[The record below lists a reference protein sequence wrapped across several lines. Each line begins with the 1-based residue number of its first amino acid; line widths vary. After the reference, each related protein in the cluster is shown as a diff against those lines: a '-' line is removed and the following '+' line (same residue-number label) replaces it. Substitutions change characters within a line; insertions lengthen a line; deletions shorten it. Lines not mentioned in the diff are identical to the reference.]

1 MKRICILF
9 IFLSAFSVLVAQPSE
24 KYGVE
29 SESQY
34 NFCVLYL
41 DYNQD
46 QASKANSSQIRWHY
60 VSNETPYKLS
70 VTSGGVSRDYTYKG
84 ASNLAFYNEL
94 IKADEEKVYQPLLQV
109 ALGKPGRKLIVIFGD
124 GNGNYRG
131 IAQEIGESVLPIDT
145 LRVLNLSKQSVAA
158 MVGEERS
165 QVEPME
171 SVNFSV
177 SGSTRRFR
185 LPLAMAVNKNGRI
198 KIIEKRK
205 MAFAQG
211 TRKMLILFP
220 DRRRPGDL
228 SYTTLGVVD
237 LPPVDYYEEEFDAID
252 LTDEQ

>member
-1 MKRICILF
+1 MKRSCILF
-9 IFLSAFSVLVAQPSE
+9 IFLSAFSGLVAQPSNKDGE
-24 KYGVE
+24 E
-29 SESQY
+29 SENQY

-46 QASKANSSQIRWHY
+46 QASKATSSQIRWHY
-60 VSNETPYKLS
+60 VSNESPYKLS

-94 IKADEEKVYQPLLQV
+94 IKINEEKVYQPLLQV

-124 GNGNYRG
+124 GSGNYRG

-165 QVEPME
+165 QVGPMK

-177 SGSTRRFR
+177 SGSTVDFAYIRILVTSHGFNQKTSI
-185 LPLAMAVNKNGRI
+185 NK
-198 KIIEKRK
+198 
-205 MAFAQG
+205 
-211 TRKMLILFP
+211 
-220 DRRRPGDL
+220 
-228 SYTTLGVVD
+228 TTLLGFFFTIAMFKAVGFCFGLRWCVD
-237 LPPVDYYEEEFDAID
+237 FEGQLGP
-252 LTDEQ
+252 

>member
-9 IFLSAFSVLVAQPSE
+9 IFLSAFSGLVAQPSNKDGE
-24 KYGVE
+24 E
-29 SESQY
+29 SENQY

-46 QASKANSSQIRWHY
+46 QASKATSSQIRWHY
-60 VSNETPYKLS
+60 VSNESPYKLS

-84 ASNLAFYNEL
+84 ARNLAFYNEL

-124 GNGNYRG
+124 GSGNYRG

-165 QVEPME
+165 QVGPMK

-185 LPLAMAVNKNGRI
+185 LPLAMAVNKDGRI

-252 LTDEQ
+252 LTDE

>member
-1 MKRICILF
+1 
-9 IFLSAFSVLVAQPSE
+9 
-24 KYGVE
+24 
-29 SESQY
+29 
-34 NFCVLYL
+34 
-41 DYNQD
+41 
-46 QASKANSSQIRWHY
+46 
-60 VSNETPYKLS
+60 
-70 VTSGGVSRDYTYKG
+70 
-84 ASNLAFYNEL
+84 
-94 IKADEEKVYQPLLQV
+94 
-109 ALGKPGRKLIVIFGD
+109 
-124 GNGNYRG
+124 
-131 IAQEIGESVLPIDT
+131 
-145 LRVLNLSKQSVAA
+145 

-165 QVEPME
+165 QVGPME

-185 LPLAMAVNKNGRI
+185 LPLAMVVNKNGRI

-252 LTDEQ
+252 LTDE

>member
-24 KYGVE
+24 KNGE
-29 SESQY
+29 EFKNQY

-60 VSNETPYKLS
+60 VSNEIPYKLS
-70 VTSGGVSRDYTYKG
+70 VASGGVSRDYTYKG
-84 ASNLAFYNEL
+84 ASNLAFYNES

-165 QVEPME
+165 QVGAME
-171 SVNFSV
+171 SVNS
-177 SGSTRRFR
+177 
-185 LPLAMAVNKNGRI
+185 RI
-198 KIIEKRK
+198 K
-205 MAFAQG
+205 
-211 TRKMLILFP
+211 
-220 DRRRPGDL
+220 L
-228 SYTTLGVVD
+228 SSFL
-237 LPPVDYYEEEFDAID
+237 
-252 LTDEQ
+252 